1 MIGAQVYLWGTRIG
15 FVAFDDTTGL
25 GSFEYDTAFLAS
37 GIEVS
42 PIMMPLSGRVFVFP
56 ELPRKSFHGL
66 PGLLSDSLPDKFGN
80 AVIDA
85 WLRRQGRS
93 PESFNPVERLCYTG
107 SRGMGALEY
116 VPALG
121 PNPKESESIEI
132 DGLVKLAS
140 DILQDRESM
149 HIQYTENAMA
159 EIIKVG
165 TSAGGARAKAVIAW
179 NKETGDIRSGQIQAG
194 DGYEYWLIK
203 FDDVK
208 GNGDKEGDDGPQ
220 YTKIEYAYY
229 LMAKDAGI
237 QMSECQLF
245 HENGRSHFMTR
256 RFDRDLITGAK
267 YHMQTLGGIAHFDFN
282 QPSAYSYEQAVEVM
296 RRLRLSNKEISQ
308 FFRRMVFNVFAR
320 NQDDH
325 VKNIS
330 FLMDRTGKWSLS
342 PAYDMTYAYNPGG
355 TWTGAHQ
362 MTINGKQSAIEMQD
376 LLTSGHIMG
385 LRKAEIDNIITDVRT
400 SLSKWDQFAE
410 SAGLP
415 EQITRK
421 ILNQFEII

>member
-208 GNGDKEGDDGPQ
+208 GNGDKEGNDGPQ

-362 MTINGKQSAIEMQD
+362 MTINGKQSAIDIQD

-385 LRKAEIDNIITDVRT
+385 LRKAEIDSIITDVRT

-415 EQITRK
+415 EQITGK
-421 ILNQFEII
+421 ISNQFEII

>member
-208 GNGDKEGDDGPQ
+208 GNGDKEGYDGPQ

>member
-342 PAYDMTYAYNPGG
+342 AAYDMTYAYNPGG

-362 MTINGKQSAIEMQD
+362 MTINGKQSAIDMQD

-385 LRKAEIDNIITDVRT
+385 LRKAEIDSIIADVRT

-415 EQITRK
+415 EQITGK
-421 ILNQFEII
+421 ISNQFEII

>member
-25 GSFEYDTAFLAS
+25 GSFEYDTAFLTS

-56 ELPRKSFHGL
+56 ELPRKSFYGL

-208 GNGDKEGDDGPQ
+208 GNGDKEGNDGPQ

-362 MTINGKQSAIEMQD
+362 MTINGKQSAIDIQD

-385 LRKAEIDNIITDVRT
+385 LRKAEIDSIIADVRT

-410 SAGLP
+410 SVGLP
-415 EQITRK
+415 EQITGK
-421 ILNQFEII
+421 ISNQFEII

>member
-1 MIGAQVYLWGTRIG
+1 
-15 FVAFDDTTGL
+15 
-25 GSFEYDTAFLAS
+25 
-37 GIEVS
+37 
-42 PIMMPLSGRVFVFP
+42 
-56 ELPRKSFHGL
+56 
-66 PGLLSDSLPDKFGN
+66 
-80 AVIDA
+80 
-85 WLRRQGRS
+85 
-93 PESFNPVERLCYTG
+93 
-107 SRGMGALEY
+107 
-116 VPALG
+116 
-121 PNPKESESIEI
+121 
-132 DGLVKLAS
+132 
-140 DILQDRESM
+140 
-149 HIQYTENAMA
+149 
-159 EIIKVG
+159 
-165 TSAGGARAKAVIAW
+165 
-179 NKETGDIRSGQIQAG
+179 
-194 DGYEYWLIK
+194 
-203 FDDVK
+203 
-208 GNGDKEGDDGPQ
+208 
-220 YTKIEYAYY
+220 
-229 LMAKDAGI
+229 
-237 QMSECQLF
+237 
-245 HENGRSHFMTR
+245 MTR

-282 QPSAYSYEQAVEVM
+282 QLGAYSYEQAVEVM

>member
-282 QPSAYSYEQAVEVM
+282 QLGAYSYEQAVEVM

>member
-415 EQITRK
+415 EQITGK
-421 ILNQFEII
+421 ISNQFEII

>member
-208 GNGDKEGDDGPQ
+208 GNGDKEGNDGPQ

-385 LRKAEIDNIITDVRT
+385 LRKAEIDSIIADVRT

-410 SAGLP
+410 RAGLP
-415 EQITRK
+415 EQITGK
-421 ILNQFEII
+421 ISNQFEII

>member
-140 DILQDRESM
+140 DILKDRESM

-245 HENGRSHFMTR
+245 LENGRSHFMTR

-362 MTINGKQSAIEMQD
+362 MTINGKQSAIDMQD

-385 LRKAEIDNIITDVRT
+385 LRKAEIDSIITDVRT

-415 EQITRK
+415 EQITGK
-421 ILNQFEII
+421 ISNQFEII

>member
-159 EIIKVG
+159 ELIKVG

-208 GNGDKEGDDGPQ
+208 GNGDKEGNDGPQ
-220 YTKIEYAYY
+220 YAKIEYAYY

-282 QPSAYSYEQAVEVM
+282 QLGAYSYEQAVEVM

-362 MTINGKQSAIEMQD
+362 MTINGKQSAIDIQD

-385 LRKAEIDNIITDVRT
+385 LRKAEIDSIIADVRT

-415 EQITRK
+415 EQITGK
-421 ILNQFEII
+421 ISNQFEII

>member
-208 GNGDKEGDDGPQ
+208 GNGDKEGDDGSQ

-385 LRKAEIDNIITDVRT
+385 LRKAEIDSIIADVRT

-415 EQITRK
+415 EQITGK
-421 ILNQFEII
+421 ISNQFEII

>member
-208 GNGDKEGDDGPQ
+208 GNGDKEGNDGPQ

-385 LRKAEIDNIITDVRT
+385 LRKAEIDSIITDVRT

-415 EQITRK
+415 EQITGK
-421 ILNQFEII
+421 ISNQFEII

>member
-15 FVAFDDTTGL
+15 FVAFDNTTGL

-208 GNGDKEGDDGPQ
+208 GNGDKEGNDGPQ

-362 MTINGKQSAIEMQD
+362 MTINGKQSAIDMQD
-376 LLTSGHIMG
+376 ILTSGHIMG
-385 LRKAEIDNIITDVRT
+385 LRKAEIDSIITDVRT

-415 EQITRK
+415 EQITGK
-421 ILNQFEII
+421 ISNQFEII